1 MTKKATQIPLPL
13 SYPDSGKWF
22 VPVKRIKI
30 DDRTWALRLGQ
41 PVQLGTSYD
50 VAEATGVGR
59 KILKRMARAG
69 FIQEMRPS
77 PNVSMY
83 YYTEVLDLM
92 ERTRKDPNFWTQV
105 RRDAYLKGSRM
116 EDASTL

>member
-1 MTKKATQIPLPL
+1 MKKATQLPLPL
-13 SYPDSGKWF
+13 SYPDSGRWF

-41 PVQLGTSYD
+41 PVQLGTSYE
-50 VAEATGVGR
+50 VEQATGVGR
-59 KILKRMARAG
+59 KILKRLARAG

-77 PNVSMY
+77 PNVAMY
-83 YYTEVLDLM
+83 YYTDVLDLL
-92 ERTRKDPNFWTQV
+92 ERTRQDPGFWTQV

-116 EDASTL
+116 EDASAL

>member
-41 PVQLGTSYD
+41 PVQLGTS
-50 VAEATGVGR
+50 
-59 KILKRMARAG
+59 
-69 FIQEMRPS
+69 
-77 PNVSMY
+77 
-83 YYTEVLDLM
+83 
-92 ERTRKDPNFWTQV
+92 
-105 RRDAYLKGSRM
+105 
-116 EDASTL
+116 

>member
-59 KILKRMARAG
+59 KILKRLARAG
-69 FIQEMRPS
+69 FI
-77 PNVSMY
+77 
-83 YYTEVLDLM
+83 
-92 ERTRKDPNFWTQV
+92 
-105 RRDAYLKGSRM
+105 RRCGRLPMCPCIIIRRCWI
-116 EDASTL
+116 